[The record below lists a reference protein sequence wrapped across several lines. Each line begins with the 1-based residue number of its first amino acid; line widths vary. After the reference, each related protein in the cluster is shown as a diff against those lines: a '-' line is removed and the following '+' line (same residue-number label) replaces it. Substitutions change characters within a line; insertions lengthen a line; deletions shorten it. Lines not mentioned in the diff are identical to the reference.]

1 MTDFISVF
9 IPLFFIL
16 FFLTAFFGK
25 SFIVSKKI
33 GKNPNVLPEDDSA
46 YGLIG
51 RYFKLTLLFLFIYTV
66 VFFFFP
72 YSILQNCSIN
82 FLENNTIKYFGMSLM
97 ILSLIWVLIAQF
109 HMENSWRIGID
120 EELKTE
126 LITTG
131 LFKYSRNPIFLGML
145 MSLTGLFLTLPTF
158 ISLSFFIISNILIQI
173 QIRLEEEFLLK
184 QHGTYYSE
192 YKKKVRRLI

>member
-16 FFLTAFFGK
+16 FFLTAFFGT

-66 VFFFFP
+66 LFFFFP

-97 ILSLIWVLIAQF
+97 ILSLAWVLIAQF
-109 HMENSWRIGID
+109 QMKNSWRIGID
-120 EELKTE
+120 EELKTQ

-145 MSLTGLFLTLPTF
+145 MSLTGLFMTLPTF
-158 ISLSFFIISNILIQI
+158 ISLNFFIISNILIQI

-184 QHGTYYSE
+184 QHGTYYLK